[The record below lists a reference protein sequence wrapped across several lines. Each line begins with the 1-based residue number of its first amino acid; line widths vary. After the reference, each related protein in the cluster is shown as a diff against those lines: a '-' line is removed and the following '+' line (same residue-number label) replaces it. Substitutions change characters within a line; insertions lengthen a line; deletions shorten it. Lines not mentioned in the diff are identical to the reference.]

1 MVEGY
6 AMQNAELLK
15 IKQEVDSAFDKVFS
29 GNNRINEGHTDNH
42 CNKETLEY
50 FAGLYEGRESSLQR
64 KEKILKKLKELDSDS
79 LLKEVESLIKDI

>member
-64 KEKILKKLKELDSDS
+64 KEKILKKLGELDIEN
-79 LLKEVESLIKDI
+79 LQENVIKIVK